1 MLKEFKGKELSRQS
15 KYIYLV
21 SQGFEQE
28 EGLAGETQAK
38 LGKVRQE
45 NGRSLFHKDRYN
57 RQCVD
62 LRDVNMRK
70 EEEE

>member
-45 NGRSLFHKDRYN
+45 NGRSVSVSFSQRPL
-57 RQCVD
+57 QQAMCGWI
-62 LRDVNMRK
+62 
-70 EEEE
+70 